1 MHVVALTLTVLVHFI
16 GAGVLVWALLDG
28 ARSSWRDIWP
38 RDDDGGGGP
47 PRDEPPPRMPPP
59 AFPEHYSLHCP
70 AHGQGLS
77 QLRPRSGLR
86 P

>member
-1 MHVVALTLTVLVHFI
+1 MQVLALALTVLVHFI

-38 RDDDGGGGP
+38 RDDDGRGGDP
-47 PRDEPPPRMPPP
+47 PVPIPPPS
-59 AFPEHYSLHCP
+59 FPGGY
-70 AHGQGLS
+70 GV
-77 QLRPRSGLR
+77 RPIRERREAGRDLASR